1 MLHRLLLVSSF
12 CFLVSGFCLADP
24 CRSGPKVNQRPGPY
38 ISVVSTGPHR
48 GQSHCFICEAA
59 DKPIVIIFART
70 LTEPLGKLVKKIDG
84 AVLKHKDA
92 ELQAWVTI
100 LAEDQP
106 ALDPKV
112 VEWGQKHA
120 IGAVPLGVFEDVVGP
135 PSYLLNRE
143 ADVTVL
149 LSVKQ
154 KVAANFAYRAS
165 ELNDV
170 AIAEIMKSLPGILT
184 SRKK

>member
-1 MLHRLLLVSSF
+1 MRQFALASSF
-12 CFLVSGFCLADP
+12 CLLVPGFTFADP

-38 ISVVSTGPHR
+38 ISVVSTGQHR

-70 LTEPLGKLVKKIDG
+70 LTEPLGKLTKKIDA

-92 ELQAWVTI
+92 GLQAWVTF
-100 LAEDQP
+100 LADDQP
-106 ALDPKV
+106 TLDPKV
-112 VEWGQKHA
+112 VEWSQKHA
-120 IGAVPLGVFEDVVGP
+120 ISTVPLAVFEDVVGP

-154 KVAANFAYRAS
+154 KVVANFAYRAG
-165 ELNDV
+165 ELNYM
-170 AIAEIMKSLPGILT
+170 AIGDIMKALPGIVG
-184 SRKK
+184 RKEK